1 MITDEIKMYKDK
13 YSNQNTSS
21 RLKTTKDGYVLQVT
35 IDGGLFLLGQMKFDH
50 NGKNITTDKEMKDL
64 QGMIEFSKSL
74 DN

>member
-1 MITDEIKMYKDK
+1 MITEEIKKYKNK

-21 RLKTTKDGYVLQVT
+21 TLKTTKDGYVLRVFC
-35 IDGGLFLLGQMKFDH
+35 DGIFLLGQMKFDH

-64 QGMIEFSKSL
+64 QGMVEFSKSL